1 MSEFIPSA
9 PVLEIQP
16 FNDIEI
22 LSNIQ
27 HTPVNLTNN
36 NNNNNNLSGICNK
49 IIYILFILSIS
60 FIIYE
65 HYEVIGEYIVK
76 IKYIV

>member
-9 PVLEIQP
+9 PVLEVEP

-27 HTPVNLTNN
+27 HIPIYLR
-36 NNNNNNLSGICNK
+36 NNNNNNLSQICNK
-49 IIYILFILSIS
+49 IIYILFTLSIS

-65 HYEVIGEYIVK
+65 HYEVIGKFIIK
-76 IKYIV
+76 IKDIV